1 MPFSHMANAQ
11 LSNLLTKPPASKPI
25 SHSLLHTLQDSKVVD
40 YPKPKQPV
48 QVLRGLMRG
57 EPLEASVSSALPSGT
72 AAAPSPQSVA
82 AALASILAG
91 DSNAVAA
98 AAMAASSGIS
108 GAACGLQE
116 AATNGQAG
124 PQMVCNITVR

>member
-1 MPFSHMANAQ
+1 
-11 LSNLLTKPPASKPI
+11 
-25 SHSLLHTLQDSKVVD
+25 VD

-57 EPLEASVSSALPSGT
+57 EPLEASVIPSGA

-82 AALASILAG
+82 AALAGILAG
-91 DSNAVAA
+91 IGGMPGDSGVVAA
-98 AAMAASSGIS
+98 AAMAASG
-108 GAACGLQE
+108 GASATGCGLQE
-116 AATNGQAG
+116 AAASGQAG